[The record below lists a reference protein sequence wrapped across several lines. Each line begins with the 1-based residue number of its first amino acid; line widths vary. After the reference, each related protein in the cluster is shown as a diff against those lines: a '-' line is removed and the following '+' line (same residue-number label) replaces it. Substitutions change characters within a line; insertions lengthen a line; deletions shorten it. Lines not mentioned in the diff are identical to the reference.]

1 MKWQMIRIYSSCLDY
16 LPATE
21 TLTRDTQVPV
31 SKALSTKAEISLFLE
46 GQMEAVTDIIDMDI
60 INT

>member
-1 MKWQMIRIYSSCLDY
+1 MHY

-21 TLTRDTQVPV
+21 ALIRDTQVAV
-31 SKALSTKAEISLFLE
+31 NKALSTKAEMSLFLE
-46 GQMEAVTDIIDMDI
+46 GQIEAVITNIIDMDI